1 METGSRTRGAGAA
14 LAAASGY
21 FAHHQERMN
30 YAVYGAMQLP
40 IGSGVT
46 EAACKTLVKQRLCGS
61 GMQWTRRGAQTVLT
75 LRALLLSTSRWASLW
90 TYLDKHG
97 IAST

>member
-1 METGSRTRGAGAA
+1 
-14 LAAASGY
+14 
-21 FAHHQERMN
+21 MN

-97 IAST
+97 IAAT